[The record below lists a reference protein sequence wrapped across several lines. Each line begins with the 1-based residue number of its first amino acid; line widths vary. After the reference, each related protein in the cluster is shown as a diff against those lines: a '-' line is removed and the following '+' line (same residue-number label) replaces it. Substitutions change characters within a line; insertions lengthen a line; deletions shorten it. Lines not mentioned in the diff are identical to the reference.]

1 MIWAL
6 LPVKD
11 LVRAKSRLAGVL
23 APHERRALAQA
34 MAEDVLTALTDS
46 EQLAGVL
53 MVSDDPGA
61 ELLAHR
67 YGVELIEEAGLGCH
81 GLNPVIAAGCARLVG
96 KGASAI
102 MVVHSDLPL
111 LTPADV
117 TALNTVFEQADVD
130 RVLSPDRARGGTNI
144 FLFDSAR
151 LPAFHYGPGSCEAH
165 VSAAR
170 AEGRQLRIESRA
182 RVALDI
188 DEPADLL
195 ELLTR
200 LESSEVSGHTAGLLQ
215 APALRRRIA
224 LIAQQGTDNGRG
236 TGT

>member
-1 MIWAL
+1 VIWAL

-34 MAEDVLTALTDS
+34 MAEDVLTALTGS
-46 EQLAGVL
+46 GLLAGVL

-67 YGVELIEEAGLGCH
+67 YGVDLVEETSLGCH
-81 GLNPVIAAGCARLVG
+81 GLNPVIAAGCARLVD
-96 KGASAI
+96 KGASGI

-111 LTPADV
+111 LTSADLK
-117 TALNTVFEQADVD
+117 ALNAVFEQGDVD

-151 LPAFHYGPGSCEAH
+151 LPAFQYGPGSCEAH
-165 VSAAR
+165 SRATR
-170 AEGRQLRIESRA
+170 AEGLRLRIEARA

-188 DEPADLL
+188 DEPEDLL

-200 LESSEVSGHTAGLLQ
+200 LESSQEAGHTAGLLL
-215 APALRRRIA
+215 APALRRRLA
-224 LIAQQGTDNGRG
+224 LIAQQGIDDGRG